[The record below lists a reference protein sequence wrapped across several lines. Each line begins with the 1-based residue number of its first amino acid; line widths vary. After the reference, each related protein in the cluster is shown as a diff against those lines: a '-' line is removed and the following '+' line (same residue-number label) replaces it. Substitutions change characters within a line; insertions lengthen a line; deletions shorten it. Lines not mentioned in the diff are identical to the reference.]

1 MNLYIIA
8 PENRVSGGPEL
19 AHQLCNAVNHLSDIK
34 AQMCYVTT
42 VKPYRLAVDI
52 PAPAP
57 YEIYSTTHVTDIS
70 MVNNEESI
78 VVVPEGLTPSMQMI
92 PRAKK
97 ILWWMSVDN
106 YIKSTYEGNLQ
117 YIKENTYLHLFQS
130 YYSIDYVNKKM
141 PGVDGLFLSDYI
153 NEAHGKFIYPAEFRH
168 NIALYNPAKGYDDLK
183 PLIEKAD
190 WLDWVPLA
198 NMEVERVVLMMQAG
212 KIYVDFGEHPGK
224 DRIPREAASNG
235 CVVITNRKGS
245 AAFEKD
251 VPIPEQFKFEDPAS
265 SLDEI
270 DKLMHKICDDF
281 KDYQD
286 MFAGYRDFIKKEKEE
301 FDKDVIK
308 LVEYLKKQ

>member
-1 MNLYIIA
+1 
-8 PENRVSGGPEL
+8 
-19 AHQLCNAVNHLSDIK
+19 
-34 AQMCYVTT
+34 
-42 VKPYRLAVDI
+42 
-52 PAPAP
+52 
-57 YEIYSTTHVTDIS
+57 
-70 MVNNEESI
+70 
-78 VVVPEGLTPSMQMI
+78 
-92 PRAKK
+92 
-97 ILWWMSVDN
+97 
-106 YIKSTYEGNLQ
+106 
-117 YIKENTYLHLFQS
+117 
-130 YYSIDYVNKKM
+130 M

-153 NEAHGKFIYPAEFRH
+153 NEAHEKFIYPAEFRH

-270 DKLMHKICDDF
+270 DKLMHKICDNF

-308 LVEYLKKQ
+308 LVEYLKKR